1 MPPSSSDGTADSLVL
16 PGTGSIPLSGP
27 TALALSSSQSAPRV
41 LPAPSPIPM
50 LATNCFVPVSN
61 RERSLPYTRF
71 NSLPSQYWSRYLYL
85 DRLLCEEGNVCAF
98 CLFHNQFEVCPFPLA
113 VRPAESEGDMC
124 AGRQMF

>member
-85 DRLLCEEGNVCAF
+85 DRLLCEEGNIPSHNVTHYRILPASARSCEF
-98 CLFHNQFEVCPFPLA
+98 C
-113 VRPAESEGDMC
+113 R
-124 AGRQMF
+124 